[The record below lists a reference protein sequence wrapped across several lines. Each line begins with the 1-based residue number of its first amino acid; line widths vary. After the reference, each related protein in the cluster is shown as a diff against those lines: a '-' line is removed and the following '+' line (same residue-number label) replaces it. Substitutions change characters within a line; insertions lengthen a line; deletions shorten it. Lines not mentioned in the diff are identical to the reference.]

1 MLIVNLLH
9 FDAVSLSVGLWK
21 SSEIGEIV
29 YLRGGFLVGEWSERI
44 AFQYVSDADRSSPII
59 QEHGANP

>member
-1 MLIVNLLH
+1 MVFQQLVR
-9 FDAVSLSVGLWK
+9 
-21 SSEIGEIV
+21 SSIFGFGEIV

-44 AFQYVSDADRSSPII
+44 AFQYVSDADSSSPII